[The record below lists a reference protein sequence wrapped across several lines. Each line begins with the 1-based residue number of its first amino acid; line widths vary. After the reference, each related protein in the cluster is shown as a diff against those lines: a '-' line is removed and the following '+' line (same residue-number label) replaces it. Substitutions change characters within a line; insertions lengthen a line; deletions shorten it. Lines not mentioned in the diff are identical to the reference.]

1 MNKIAD
7 SAMVCFILAFIL
19 PAALWAKDIDATLHW
34 SRKVELS
41 TPVSGVVSGVL
52 AEAGAYMRKGQV
64 LLRLDDRG
72 FKAAV
77 KKARAEVERLKVK
90 SEEAERE
97 LKRAKEMHER
107 DLIAD
112 HELELARIGFVT
124 SDSEYQAAQAV
135 LIQAELN
142 LEYSEVRAPFDCV
155 VLQRKAE
162 VGQTIVSTMQPIP
175 LFVLAEAGHMLAR
188 IKIAG
193 EELSAL
199 SKGQKVSV
207 KVAGKK
213 YKGVINRIGMEP
225 DGIRNGKPLY
235 EVDVKFSFDPT
246 TIIRPG
252 QSATVTLP

>member
-1 MNKIAD
+1 MNKTGSVIAFLLL
-7 SAMVCFILAFIL
+7 SFPSI
-19 PAALWAKDIDATLHW
+19 LWAIDKDATLQW
-34 SRKVELS
+34 SRVVEVS
-41 TPVSGVVSGVL
+41 TPVSGVVSEVL

-77 KKARAEVERLKVK
+77 KRARAEVERLKVK

-124 SDSEYQAAQAV
+124 SDSEYQAAQAA
-135 LIQAELN
+135 LTQAELN

-162 VGQTIVSTMQPIP
+162 TGQTIISTTQPAP
-175 LFVLAEAGHMLAR
+175 LFVLAEAGNMLAR
-188 IKIAG
+188 MKVTN
-193 EELSAL
+193 EEMSSL
-199 SKGQKVSV
+199 SKGQRVFV

-213 YKGVINRIGMEP
+213 YKGIIIRLGMEP
-225 DGIRNGKPLY
+225 VGVKAGRSLY
-235 EVDVKFSFDPT
+235 EVDIRFSFDPDIT
-246 TIIRPG
+246 MRAG
-252 QSATVTLP
+252 QTAVVTLP

>member
-1 MNKIAD
+1 MNKAGSVIAFLLL
-7 SAMVCFILAFIL
+7 SFPSI
-19 PAALWAKDIDATLHW
+19 LWAIDKDATLQW
-34 SRKVELS
+34 SRVVEVS

-112 HELELARIGFVT
+112 HELELVRIGFVT
-124 SDSEYQAAQAV
+124 SDSEYQAAQAA
-135 LIQAELN
+135 LTQAELD
-142 LEYSEVRAPFDCV
+142 LEYSEVCAPFDCV

>member
-1 MNKIAD
+1 MNKAVSVIAFLLL
-7 SAMVCFILAFIL
+7 SFPSI
-19 PAALWAKDIDATLHW
+19 LWAIDKDATLQW
-34 SRKVELS
+34 SRVVEVS

-77 KKARAEVERLKVK
+77 KRARAEVERLRVK

-124 SDSEYQAAQAV
+124 SDSEYQAAQAA
-135 LIQAELN
+135 LTHAELD

-155 VLQRKAE
+155 ILQRKAE
-162 VGQTIVSTMQPIP
+162 VGQTIVSAMQPIP

-193 EELSAL
+193 EKLSAL

-207 KVAGKK
+207 KVAAKK